1 MLKLFGMFVVK
12 FDFKWTDKSMYMP
25 GIYIKCV
32 NCKKQFISIWKNKNR
47 DHIIVFIKDV
57 FRMLVFPG

>member
-1 MLKLFGMFVVK
+1 MFMVM
-12 FDFKWTDKSMYMP
+12 FDFKWTDKSMDML

-32 NCKKQFISIWKNKNR
+32 NCKKQSISIWKNKNR